1 MVYSSGIRGRRLLQY
16 KRQKHIYQKRF
27 FNRQPGYHEVSPAE
41 DFFQYANGGWIKRN
55 PIPPE
60 ESMWGVGNLV
70 QEDIY
75 NRLRKINEDAAAK
88 KAANGTV
95 EQKIGDFWFS
105 SMDSADIDQRGLQP
119 LQADLKKI
127 LDIKSKDDQSVAAE
141 FHTKGI
147 NVFFSDYVGQDDKN
161 SEVMAYLLG
170 QGGLGMPNR
179 DYYFNTDERTG
190 IKKAYKAYF

>member
-1 MVYSSGIRGRRLLQY
+1 MAVGSNEILY
-16 KRQKHIYQKRF
+16 RQRK
-27 FNRQPGYHEVSPAE
+27 VS
-41 DFFQYANGGWIKRN
+41 
-55 PIPPE
+55 
-60 ESMWGVGNLV
+60 WGVGNLV

-88 KAANGTV
+88 NAANGTV

-105 SMDSADIDQRGLQP
+105 SMDSTAIDQQGLQP

-127 LDIKSKDDQSVAAE
+127 NDIKSKDDLISVAAE

-147 NVFFSDYVGQDDKN
+147 NVFFSDYVAQDDKN
-161 SEVMAYLLG
+161 SEVMAYQLG

-179 DYYFNTDERTG
+179 DYYFNTDERTAG
-190 IKKAYKAYF
+190 CKKGLSNLPLKNIHATG